1 MKNFGLLK
9 EYFNHKLTE
18 SIIKKNDDGKKVFK
32 QYLKMI
38 KENEILKTQFYV
50 YNNITNKY
58 ISDSIEA
65 KDYIKENLELL
76 KKFSKED
83 ILKTNKKL
91 FSLLENVKENN
102 YEFKEIHECISK
114 LIFTNKTPN
123 TLDTIIES
131 INVLK
136 NHMIKEK
143 VNETSE
149 YEHSDL
155 PPSVLTKIVVNKFN
169 SKYSDI
175 SESEKT
181 IIKTILSST
190 EEEKVKLFTTMVR
203 ECVDTIDQKLTLN
216 EDIEIKSKL
225 LSAKDK
231 LLRMEYIKEN
241 FITDISKIHQ
251 LKSNIEY

>member
-1 MKNFGLLK
+1 M
-9 EYFNHKLTE
+9 T
-18 SIIKKNDDGKKVFK
+18 
-32 QYLKMI
+32 
-38 KENEILKTQFYV
+38 
-50 YNNITNKY
+50 
-58 ISDSIEA
+58 
-65 KDYIKENLELL
+65 
-76 KKFSKED
+76 
-83 ILKTNKKL
+83 
-91 FSLLENVKENN
+91 
-102 YEFKEIHECISK
+102 
-114 LIFTNKTPN
+114 
-123 TLDTIIES
+123 
-131 INVLK
+131 
-136 NHMIKEK
+136 KEK
-143 VNETSE
+143 VNETSQYE
-149 YEHSDL
+149 YSDL

-190 EEEKVKLFTTMVR
+190 EEDKVKLFTTMVR

-241 FITDISKIHQ
+241 FISDISKIHQ